1 MNVESYELKTLVAY
15 FQIFQHRVQI
25 VIRENL
31 QNETVGN
38 QGKNLKLGKVL
49 LNPLTIFSDHSHM
62 YFLKIIKLS
71 QIQSLTMHAS
81 THQIH
86 PISSKTI

>member
-38 QGKNLKLGKVL
+38 QGK
-49 LNPLTIFSDHSHM
+49 I
-62 YFLKIIKLS
+62 
-71 QIQSLTMHAS
+71 
-81 THQIH
+81 
-86 PISSKTI
+86 